1 MRTQPTSPLRT
12 AFRQDTFQDA
22 PPPPCASRKKAKTG
36 GKEQPAAPLPP
47 DVASDLSDLFST
59 AISAV
64 DFDAQDIEKSLA
76 ARRRKEEEPI
86 EWRLVSAAA
95 VLVILILSIDFIVR
109 MI

>member
-12 AFRQDTFQDA
+12 AFWQGTFPDA
-22 PPPPCASRKKAKTG
+22 PPPPCASRKKAKVG
-36 GKEQPAAPLPP
+36 GKEQPAAPLPT

-59 AISAV
+59 AISEV
-64 DFDAQDIEKSLA
+64 DLDAQDIEKSLA

-86 EWRLVSAAA
+86 EWRLVAAA
-95 VLVILILSIDFIVR
+95 AILVILILSIDFIVG